1 MVEIVN
7 KFTYQRI
14 SRSSSEET
22 GRTYVTEEGQKLP
35 SVTTILSKTKPANE
49 KAKLDDWKKRVG
61 EEEANRV
68 RDEANSLGTKFHTC
82 LEKNLKGEGHKDLT
96 DEGQLA
102 EKMSSLVITN
112 AFPYLK
118 EIWGSEVF
126 VHYPNLYAGQTDLI
140 GIYKNREC
148 IMDFKTTNKPKREDW
163 IKDYFLQ
170 LGAYAMAH
178 NHVYGT
184 EIKTGVIFMVSRDLQ
199 YQCFAIEGERFAH
212 VQHEWLKR
220 GDQFYAQ
227 QNIQLT
233 ANNVLPQ
240 SHKPI

>member
-1 MVEIVN
+1 MAEIIN

-22 GRTYVTEEGQKLP
+22 GRTYVTEEGHKLP

-96 DEGQLA
+96 DQGQLA

-220 GDQFYAQ
+220 VDQFYAQ

>member
-1 MVEIVN
+1 VAEIIN

-61 EEEANRV
+61 EQEANRV

-220 GDQFYAQ
+220 VDQFYAQ

-233 ANNVLPQ
+233 ASNVLPQ

>member
-1 MVEIVN
+1 
-7 KFTYQRI
+7 
-14 SRSSSEET
+14 
-22 GRTYVTEEGQKLP
+22 
-35 SVTTILSKTKPANE
+35 
-49 KAKLDDWKKRVG
+49 
-61 EEEANRV
+61 
-68 RDEANSLGTKFHTC
+68 
-82 LEKNLKGEGHKDLT
+82 
-96 DEGQLA
+96 
-102 EKMSSLVITN
+102 MSSLVITN

-220 GDQFYAQ
+220 VDQFYAQ

>member
-1 MVEIVN
+1 VAEIIN

-96 DEGQLA
+96 DQGQLA

-220 GDQFYAQ
+220 VDQFYAQ